1 MYIKTASGETI
12 ELTDS
17 IRWDIEEIQRK
28 EPKSLDITEEETKET
43 VQKFKNNIIDYLKI
57 DVQAFQK
64 EFEQAYRP
72 LIQGNQDIYLCK
84 KYFENL
90 IFIQEKE
97 NEIQIKYIHCLDSL
111 KDSIPNNQNYIYN
124 IFLPCKLFLEKEYKD
139 NMKKLNELYD
149 FYDRKSNQL
158 VISSS
163 KMQGEKQYGFSIV
176 KDVLKI
182 EKKYNELRKNVYFH
196 NNPKHLKVTREK
208 IESLYLDKPFDITTD
223 IHGLLD
229 KKRNIIENFADMHL
243 YKSATVNLVKIKKLL
258 DMLNGVAEMI
268 NSKYDSVIKN
278 KKFNKKIVYFSNLEQ
293 LTIFEICELLEEFNN
308 IKNLIDNEFL
318 KFIRDEKYL
327 KEEFSICD
335 YDYFYVYELL
345 INSDEKIKEPYTVGT
360 DEEENIRI
368 YLQKIFK

>member
-1 MYIKTASGETI
+1 MYITTCSGETI

-28 EPKSLDITEEETKET
+28 EPKSLDITEKETKEK
-43 VQKFKNNIIDYLKI
+43 VQKFKNNIIDYLKV
-57 DVQAFQK
+57 DVQAFPK
-64 EFEQAYRP
+64 ELEQAYRP
-72 LIQGNQDIYLCK
+72 LIQRNQDMYLCK

-90 IFIQEKE
+90 IIIQEKK
-97 NEIQIKYIHCLDSL
+97 NEIQRKYIYCLNSL

-124 IFLPCKLFLEKEYKD
+124 IFLPCNLFFEKEYKD
-139 NMKKLNELYD
+139 NMKKLNKLYD

-163 KMQGEKQYGFSIV
+163 KMQGKKQYGFSIV

-196 NNPKHLKVTREK
+196 NNPKHLKVTGEK
-208 IESLYLDKPFDITTD
+208 IECLYLDKPFDITTD
-223 IHGLLD
+223 IHVLLD
-229 KKRNIIENFADMHL
+229 KKRNLIENFADMHL

-258 DMLNGVAEMI
+258 DLLEYVSKMI

-293 LTIFEICELLEEFNN
+293 LTIFEICELLEEFYN
-308 IKNLIDNEFL
+308 IKNLIDDEFL

-327 KEEFSICD
+327 KEEYNICD
-335 YDYFYVYELL
+335 YDYFYVYDLL
-345 INSDEKIKEPYTVGT
+345 INSNEKIEEPYIVGT
-360 DEEENIRI
+360 DEEENIKI
-368 YLQKIFK
+368 YLQEIFK